1 MKKIV
6 IIIFS
11 LALVVLVTFGIIKVK
26 NKNVQGSTNNV
37 QVETAEEI
45 KQTEDKVKQQEIVD
59 NTKVEVSDIPVE
71 VNENKAEDK
80 GVTQENATQPVEQVH
95 TQYHE
100 EKAAKTSTKKENT
113 KVE

>member
-45 KQTEDKVKQQEIVD
+45 KQTEDKVK
-59 NTKVEVSDIPVE
+59 
-71 VNENKAEDK
+71 
-80 GVTQENATQPVEQVH
+80 
-95 TQYHE
+95 
-100 EKAAKTSTKKENT
+100 
-113 KVE
+113 